1 MQPFSCSSSCYITIL
16 LLLLTT
22 CFCCACTSVDSL
34 SSEASVNIFKLL
46 PAVFMLFSL
55 GCSPVCSHCV
65 LHGHLKKDFI
75 RVFYSCGLKG
85 LTVPWFICCCFFFFI
100 AHNIFIC
107 KCLCYFYG
115 HTEHIPGK
123 AYVETVN
130 RTFIVPPNI

>member
-85 LTVPWFICCCFFFFI
+85 LTVPWFICCCFFYCTQHFHLQMLVLFLWTYR
-100 AHNIFIC
+100 AHSW
-107 KCLCYFYG
+107 KGLC
-115 HTEHIPGK
+115 
-123 AYVETVN
+123 
-130 RTFIVPPNI
+130 